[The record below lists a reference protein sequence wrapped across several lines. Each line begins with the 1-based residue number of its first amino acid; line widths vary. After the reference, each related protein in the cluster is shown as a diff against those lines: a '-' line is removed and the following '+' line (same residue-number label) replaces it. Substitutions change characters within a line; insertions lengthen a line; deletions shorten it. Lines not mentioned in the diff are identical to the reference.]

1 MKFVHRLKG
10 KVLISTTQSHKSDTI
25 RINAT
30 RKNIAT
36 LNLFRTTI
44 VQSDSFKWI
53 TKRRIPLLQYTA
65 T

>member
-1 MKFVHRLKG
+1 MTQKKKNNTNR
-10 KVLISTTQSHKSDTI
+10 ISTAQ
-25 RINAT
+25 
-30 RKNIAT
+30 KNIAT

-44 VQSDSFKWI
+44 VRSDNFKWI